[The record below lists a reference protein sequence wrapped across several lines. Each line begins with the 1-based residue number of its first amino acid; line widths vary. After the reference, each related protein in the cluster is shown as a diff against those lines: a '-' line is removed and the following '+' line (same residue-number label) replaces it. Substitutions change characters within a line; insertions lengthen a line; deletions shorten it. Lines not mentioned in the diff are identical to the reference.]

1 MYKLAGHLGKTVHEL
16 RQTMSYQEFIEWMA
30 YDRLDP
36 IGGYRQ
42 DLNTAL
48 LAMMQSGDPKAK
60 LSDFILIDP
69 DPISEEMAYEREQQ
83 ARKEQQEAQKQRLI
97 AMFEGLCAG

>member
-1 MYKLAGHLGKTVHEL
+1 
-16 RQTMSYQEFIEWMA
+16 MSYQEFMEWVA

-48 LAMMQSGDPKAK
+48 LAMMQSSDPNAK

-69 DPISEEMAYEREQQ
+69 NPISEEMAQEQELQ
-83 ARKEQQEAQKQRLI
+83 AYKEQQEAQKQRLI
-97 AMFEGLCAG
+97 AMFEGLCAC